1 LDVLAARLGDN
12 PGDVEKAARVLTEI
26 QAQLHG
32 VLFAAPKVRNV
43 SIRWPPPTSHYHAA
57 MAITF
62 KVEGRSFKTH
72 RLAFRLDGRRVD
84 NIRFNGRKMPT
95 SAAVPEGATLIA
107 DSVNYR

>member
-1 LDVLAARLGDN
+1 MTTTRDPLDVLAARLGDN

-26 QAQLHG
+26 
-32 VLFAAPKVRNV
+32 KVRNV
-43 SIRWPPPTSHYHAA
+43 SIRWPPPTPHYHAA

>member
-1 LDVLAARLGDN
+1 MTTTRDPLDVLAARLGDN
-12 PGDVEKAARVLTEI
+12 PGDVEK
-26 QAQLHG
+26 
-32 VLFAAPKVRNV
+32 VRNV
-43 SIRWPPPTSHYHAA
+43 SIRWPPPTPHYHAA